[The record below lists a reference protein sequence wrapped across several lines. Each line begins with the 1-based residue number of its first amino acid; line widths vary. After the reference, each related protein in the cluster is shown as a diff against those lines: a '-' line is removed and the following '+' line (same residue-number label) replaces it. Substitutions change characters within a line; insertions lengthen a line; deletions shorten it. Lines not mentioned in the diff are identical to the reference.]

1 MRSGSGIA
9 SVPIVCA
16 LLAGR
21 DDSFLRNLFVPDQLL
36 AVNGRNT
43 IGWN

>member
-1 MRSGSGIA
+1 VGAWHAERLWDRA
-9 SVPIVCA
+9 PW
-16 LLAGR
+16 LAGR